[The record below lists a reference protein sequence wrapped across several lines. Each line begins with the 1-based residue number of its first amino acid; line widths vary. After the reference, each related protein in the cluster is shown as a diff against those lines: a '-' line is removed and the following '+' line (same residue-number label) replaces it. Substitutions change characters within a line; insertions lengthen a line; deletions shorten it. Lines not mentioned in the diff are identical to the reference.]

1 VTISP
6 FSRLSVIDDTPWRD
20 EILSLEQAPRRRATG
35 VSPQPKLPC
44 HSPVSNTICPCLC
57 ITRRHPT
64 SMVHPETLS
73 GRGKYSLRP
82 VLSYLGLVL
91 LTLWRGERF
100 RCKVYAPSFRESVYQ
115 TVQTGRSACQM
126 QRRDVFLSARQLQ
139 TSWHRYRARSVYPS
153 KGQSRAARTLIFPR
167 RPDGSI
173 DLGVRLRAL
182 LVVSQARQDHTI
194 V

>member
-1 VTISP
+1 MTRLGGTRFFLLSKPRVEEQLA
-6 FSRLSVIDDTPWRD
+6 SRRNQSYLVILPSQTPYAHVCVSQGDTLLQWCTRD
-20 EILSLEQAPRRRATG
+20 AFGRR
-35 VSPQPKLPC
+35 
-44 HSPVSNTICPCLC
+44 
-57 ITRRHPT
+57 
-64 SMVHPETLS
+64 
-73 GRGKYSLRP
+73 KYSLGQFSRIR
-82 VLSYLGLVL
+82 GLVL

-100 RCKVYAPSFRESVYQ
+100 RCKVYAPARESVYQ